1 MNHHQKKRARIRFYK
16 RINVDTAI
24 RSDCFYFAQGGE
36 NMAKLRVIKNMF
48 DTKCSITRRVGDVFI
63 VEDKKRLDELL
74 KSKVVEVVKENS
86 NK

>member
-1 MNHHQKKRARIRFYK
+1 
-16 RINVDTAI
+16 
-24 RSDCFYFAQGGE
+24 
-36 NMAKLRVIKNMF
+36 MAKLRVIKNMF
-48 DTKCSITRRVGDVFI
+48 DTKCGITRCVGDVFI